1 MLFIFDKNSGR
12 RFLVDTG
19 AEVSVLPATN
29 IVARTKP
36 CGQALQAANGS
47 TIRTYGTRMVPLYI
61 GTRRYEWNFVIANV
75 SRPLLGAD
83 FLRANT
89 FLVDL
94 AGKTLVDTQTYHA
107 VPLQRSTSIAPH
119 LDAISVGD
127 SYSKLLS
134 EYPKM
139 TTPSFS
145 YPTVKHGIEHYIST
159 TGAPIH
165 AHARRLAPD
174 KLAVA
179 KTEFESMED
188 SGIIRRSDSQWASP
202 LHIVPKQS
210 GGWRP
215 CGDYRRLNDKTL
227 PDRYPV
233 LHIQDFSAH
242 LAGNHVF
249 SKVDLIRGYH
259 QIPITADDIAKTAI
273 ITPFG
278 LFEFVRMPFGLCNSA
293 QSFQRLM
300 DMVCSGLDFVFV
312 YLDDILIGSRNE
324 AEHLSH
330 LRQLFDRLRMYGL
343 ILNPQK
349 CKMINKNG
357 ASHLPSKV
365 EAIKQFPQPCSVK
378 GLQGIPFIPSA
389 AKIMKPLYSAVSNS
403 KRDKILTWKPEMT
416 GAFHR
421 AKDTLANA
429 TMLSHPVIDSPISLT
444 TDASNIAFG
453 AVLEQR
459 VGQVWK
465 PPAFF
470 SKQLRTPELKY
481 STFDRELLALYL
493 SIRHFRLMLE
503 GRTFIAFT
511 DHKPL
516 TFALA
521 KALEPWSARQQCHL
535 AAISEFTT
543 DIRHISGKN

>member
-1 MLFIFDKNSGR
+1 MLFICDKNSGR

-29 IVARTKP
+29 IDTRTNP

-75 SRPLLGAD
+75 SRPLLGVD

-94 AGKTLVDTQTYHA
+94 AGKTLV
-107 VPLQRSTSIAPH
+107 APH

-134 EYPKM
+134 DYPEI
-139 TTPSFS
+139 TTPTFS
-145 YPTVKHGIEHYIST
+145 YLTVKHGIEHYIST

-179 KTEFESMED
+179 KTEVESMED
-188 SGIIRRSDSQWASP
+188 LGIIRRSDSQWASP

-233 LHIQDFSAH
+233 PHIQDFSAH

-259 QIPITADDIAKTAI
+259 QIPIAANDIAKTAI

-278 LFEFVRMPFGLCNSA
+278 LFEFVKKPFGLCNSA

-300 DMVCSGLDFVFV
+300 DKVCSGLDFVFV
-312 YLDDILIGSRNE
+312 YLGDILIGSRNE
-324 AEHLSH
+324 AEHLIH

-349 CKMINKNG
+349 CKFGQPKIEFLGHLINKNG
-357 ASHLPSKV
+357 ASPLPNKV

-389 AKIMKPLYSAVSNS
+389 AKIIWQPYQTSAVPNS
-403 KRDKILTWKPEMT
+403 KRDKTLTWTPEMT
-416 GAFHR
+416 GAFHSAR
-421 AKDTLANA
+421 DTLANA
-429 TMLSHPVIDSPISLT
+429 TMLYHPVLDSPISLT
-444 TDASNIAFG
+444 TDASNIAIG

-465 PPAFF
+465 PPALF

-503 GRTFIAFT
+503 GRTLVAFT

-521 KALEPWSARQQCHL
+521 KALEPWSARQQRHL
-535 AAISEFTT
+535 AAISDFTT